1 MNRQNHPHKCLR
13 IHIERPPSPQMTIE
27 QRIANLE
34 QISHHQDQELATLRN
49 QVSFL
54 SQIVADVHE
63 TCNVLVKRAVSS
75 SIQPEVNC
83 AQQDQFVVLTSDDSQ
98 EEAAPPQV
106 QVQVQ
111 APVPPS
117 APAPAQG
124 QGHIHV
130 RKIKAPQHTANKR
143 RSAGI

>member
-1 MNRQNHPHKCLR
+1 
-13 IHIERPPSPQMTIE
+13 MTIE
-27 QRIANLE
+27 QRITNLE
-34 QISHHQDQELATLRN
+34 QIIHHQDQELATLRN

-98 EEAAPPQV
+98 EEVAPPQV
-106 QVQVQ
+106 QVQT
-111 APVPPS
+111 PVPPS